1 MALGPVNVPGN
12 ETAELEDIRRLA
24 ETANETANSAKG
36 TSTEAK
42 STADAALKAANGAV
56 STAGDAKDVA
66 NEAKELAQSGKGTAE
81 EALET
86 ANAAKETADGMSG
99 KVDEALQ
106 TSKNA
111 QDSASSALEAVKKLT
126 STINAVPSQS
136 GVLVYTGGVLT
147 PTWNNYDPA
156 QLDMTGATSGT
167 DAKEYTV
174 TFTPKSELQWADGTK
189 TGKQVTWK
197 ITKATISPPTQ
208 SGSLTY
214 TGSPQSPVWSGY
226 DSGKMTIGGVTS
238 GTNAGSYDATATPT
252 ANYQWSGGTSE
263 ARTVT
268 WTIGKAAGSL
278 TLNPTSLAL
287 NVSSLTKTITVNR
300 AGDGAI
306 TVQSGSAAIAEAK
319 LSGTT
324 ITVTGKSKGS
334 TAITVKVA
342 AGTNHTAPTNKTCSV
357 EVTMPTSTLKDNS
370 WETIGQVS
378 AAGQGA
384 NYWSVGDTK
393 AISINGT
400 VAGYSF
406 SSFSVDAFIIGFNH
420 NSTKEGN
427 NKIHWLI
434 GKVGGKLV
442 GLCDN
447 NYSSEVTSSNGF
459 HMNTS
464 QSNSGGWS
472 GSAMRKTVLGN
483 SGTPTSPPSG
493 SLLAALPSDL
503 RKVMKSVTKYTDNT
517 GGGSNTAS
525 YVTSTTDYLFLLA
538 EYEVFGERH
547 YANSA
552 EQNSQAQYAYFKSG
566 NSRVAYKHS
575 SVSTAVWWWLRSPCY
590 YYYYS
595 FCYVYTDGICNTNYA
610 SWSAAVLAGFVT

>member
-42 STADAALKAANGAV
+42 STADAALKAANGAA

-81 EALET
+81 KALET

-252 ANYQWSGGTSE
+252 ANYQWSGGTS
-263 ARTVT
+263 
-268 WTIGKAAGSL
+268 
-278 TLNPTSLAL
+278 
-287 NVSSLTKTITVNR
+287 
-300 AGDGAI
+300 DGHLDHREGGRQPH
-306 TVQSGSAAIAEAK
+306 VEPHQSGAQCIFPHE
-319 LSGTT
+319 
-324 ITVTGKSKGS
+324 
-334 TAITVKVA
+334 
-342 AGTNHTAPTNKTCSV
+342 NHHREPCRRRSDHGPV
-357 EVTMPTSTLKDNS
+357 R
-370 WETIGQVS
+370 QCR
-378 AAGQGA
+378 
-384 NYWSVGDTK
+384 
-393 AISINGT
+393 
-400 VAGYSF
+400 
-406 SSFSVDAFIIGFNH
+406 H
-420 NSTKEGN
+420 R
-427 NKIHWLI
+427 
-434 GKVGGKLV
+434 GGKTQRH
-442 GLCDN
+442 N
-447 NYSSEVTSSNGF
+447 NHS
-459 HMNTS
+459 H
-464 QSNSGGWS
+464 
-472 GSAMRKTVLGN
+472 RKEQGQH
-483 SGTPTSPPSG
+483 
-493 SLLAALPSDL
+493 
-503 RKVMKSVTKYTDNT
+503 
-517 GGGSNTAS
+517 
-525 YVTSTTDYLFLLA
+525 
-538 EYEVFGERH
+538 RH
-547 YANSA
+547 HR
-552 EQNSQAQYAYFKSG
+552 EGRRWHKPH
-566 NSRVAYKHS
+566 RPDK
-575 SVSTAVWWWLRSPCY
+575 
-590 YYYYS
+590 
-595 FCYVYTDGICNTNYA
+595 
-610 SWSAAVLAGFVT
+610 